1 MIGLPD
7 IGGEFGSCSV
17 SLMDFTKFELQRIP
31 YNSHTSIYKGV
42 TLHASPTL
50 DTNVW
55 GHLQISGI
63 HSNR

>member
-1 MIGLPD
+1 ML
-7 IGGEFGSCSV
+7 GE
-17 SLMDFTKFELQRIP
+17 SLVLALCPLDFTEFDLQRIP
-31 YNSHTSIYKGV
+31 YSSHVSIYKGV